1 MVKHIKTGKIKP
13 VISDKIVVVDAPE
26 DYEYIIIKPMRKTTE
41 ILPYCNEKAVEP
53 CKREYTDED
62 LKKISK
68 KVIKP
73 PKEHPY
79 NIFVRE
85 CGEINPS
92 NADDS
97 DSGTGF
103 DFPKS
108 NKK

>member
-13 VISDKIVVVDAPE
+13 VTSDKIVIVDAPE

-53 CKREYTDED
+53 CKREYTKED

-79 NIFVRE
+79 AVWVRE
-85 CGEINPS
+85 FGELNVLSS
-92 NADDS
+92 NNNS
-97 DSGTGF
+97 DSGADNF
-103 DFPKS
+103 IIKR
-108 NKK
+108 